1 MKKLKYIDI
10 LFLIILILLVINHKF
25 NIKIINNNDKPAILN
40 LNQSIVFEI
49 FELIILI
56 SLIIYCIIYSEYVNG
71 FIFIIAYI
79 QHILQ
84 IVYCYR
90 YENQN
95 KKLSTILIYTIL
107 VLYNLIVNKKKF
119 LFIWLLVIIIHIIS
133 YYNKTRIMEIIC
145 LSDYI
150 N

>member
-10 LFLIILILLVINHKF
+10 LFLIILIIVIINHKF
-25 NIKIINNNDKPAILN
+25 NIKIINNTDKPAILN

-56 SLIIYCIIYSEYVNG
+56 FLIIYCIIYSEYVNG
-71 FIFIIAYI
+71 FIFITAYI

-84 IVYCYR
+84 IVNCYR
-90 YENQN
+90 NENQK
-95 KKLSTILIYTIL
+95 KKLSTILIYFIL
-107 VLYNLIVNKKKF
+107 VLYNIIINKKIF
-119 LFIWLLVIIIHIIS
+119 LFIWLFAIIIHMIS
-133 YYNKTRIMEIIC
+133 YYNKTKFMELIC
-145 LSDYI
+145 LADYI

>member
-10 LFLIILILLVINHKF
+10 LFLIILILVIINHKF
-25 NIKIINNNDKPAILN
+25 NIKFIKNNKPGILN
-40 LNQSIVFEI
+40 LNQTIVFEI

-56 SLIIYCIIYSEYVNG
+56 FFIIYCIIYSEYVNG

-84 IVYCYR
+84 LVNCYR
-90 YENQN
+90 YENQK
-95 KKLSTILIYTIL
+95 KKLSTILIYSIL
-107 VLYNLIVNKKKF
+107 VLYNIIVNKKIF
-119 LFIWLLVIIIHIIS
+119 LFIWLLALIIHLIS
-133 YYNKTRIMEIIC
+133 YYKKTKFMEIIC

>member
-10 LFLIILILLVINHKF
+10 LFLIILILVIINHKF

-56 SLIIYCIIYSEYVNG
+56 SLIIYCIIYSEYING

-84 IVYCYR
+84 LVKCYR
-90 YENQN
+90 YENQK
-95 KKLSTILIYTIL
+95 KKLSTILIYSIL
-107 VLYNLIVNKKKF
+107 LLYNILVNKKKF
-119 LFIWLLVIIIHIIS
+119 IFIWLFAIIIHIIS
-133 YYNKTRIMEIIC
+133 
-145 LSDYI
+145 
-150 N
+150 